1 MTYYLTIHRKGSSP
15 ETIPYQ
21 AKDTREAIVLGR
33 RLYEPRAVALYAQI
47 KDHCGIAVCTLG
59 TNALGLGKTRI
70 AYQQKI
76 ECEPP
81 KYVQGEI
88 WKQ

>member
-21 AKDTREAIVLGR
+21 ARDTREAITYGR

-47 KDHCGIAVCTLG
+47 ANHCGEIICTLG
-59 TNALGLGKTRI
+59 TNANGLGTTKL
-70 AYQQKI
+70 AYQQEIKREHPMYI
-76 ECEPP
+76 
-81 KYVQGEI
+81 QGEI